1 MADNSI
7 VSAVAASLSENPFA
21 SAWQRNT
28 GVGNPHYVGDGTPFS
43 IWDWFPEMRL
53 QWDQKPTEPEEPETE
68 KDEEEK
74 LVRESESGAGGG
86 DGVGSP
92 GLDMRDPEFWGVDA
106 LNGTK
111 KAGGWLDVPGKTMVS
126 ELMNMLSGFNGMRG
140 GLLSSLFSGNLSTF
154 ASPGGQAA
162 IEAAAKAFGVDPAVA
177 KNEIA
182 SALGFTSGTAK
193 TGLGST
199 ALGAAAGA
207 LTGGLPGLL
216 GGLLGGTTSGVSGY
230 KGPNVMGMMAGK
242 IAGYPN
248 TWDNPTFSNIVNE
261 RQTIAGVMNALAT
274 PELSWGSWG
283 KGTTGWG
290 SPSSINDFT
299 GMMAAL
305 GLDITGDLTPMQQI
319 AVQDLIDQYAGPKG
333 LFDATTFND
342 KTKGLVAAIM
352 RDRNDPMAET
362 VAKGLG
368 LENYQAGRLAAKALG
383 GIKNIV
389 ANPNL
394 VDLYAELKAQ
404 LERGDYSG
412 LANNNWG
419 EPFSSTPP
427 GGYTGTLDNFGARAF
442 AADIPGPTFGSTAK
456 SLADVFSRGLAELAE
471 REKSVGD
478 PNDAGG
484 GSKTGNGQENESPGQ
499 GQSQTGPGGASEG
512 ASRDGR

>member
-53 QWDQKPTEPEEPETE
+53 QWDQTPKPKPEEPETE
-68 KDEEEK
+68 EEK
-74 LVRESESGAGGG
+74 KPVRESEGGGG
-86 DGVGSP
+86 DGSGNGFV
-92 GLDMRDPEFWGVDA
+92 DMRDPEFWGVDA

-111 KAGGWLDVPGKTMVS
+111 RAGGWLDVPGKTMVS
-126 ELMNMLSGFNGMRG
+126 ELMNMLGGFNGMKG

-193 TGLGST
+193 SGLGST
-199 ALGAAAGA
+199 SLGAAAGA

-230 KGPNVMGMMAGK
+230 KGPDVMGMMAGK

-261 RQTIAGVMNALAT
+261 RQTIAGVMDALAT
-274 PELSWGSWG
+274 PELGWGSWG

-299 GMMAAL
+299 GMMADL
-305 GLDITGDLTPMQQI
+305 GLDITGPMSGLQTAAVNDL
-319 AVQDLIDQYAGPKG
+319 LGQYSGPKG

-342 KTKGLVAAIM
+342 KKKGFVSTLM
-352 RDRNDPMAET
+352 RELNDPMAET
-362 VAKGLG
+362 VAKGKG
-368 LENYQAGRLAAKALG
+368 LEPYQAGRVAANVLG
-383 GIKNIV
+383 GVKNIMDQ
-389 ANPNL
+389 NL
-394 VDLYAELKAQ
+394 VDVYSEIKGK
-404 LERGDYSG
+404 LERGDYSDLG
-412 LANNNWG
+412 GNWG
-419 EPFSSTPP
+419 NGFSSTPP

-456 SLADVFSRGLAELAE
+456 SLADVFSRGLAELAG

>member
-7 VSAVAASLSENPFA
+7 VSAVAASLFENPFA

-53 QWDQKPTEPEEPETE
+53 QWDQKPTEPKEPETK

-74 LVRESESGAGGG
+74 LVRESEGGAGGG

-193 TGLGST
+193 SGLGST

-216 GGLLGGTTSGVSGY
+216 GGLFGGTTSGVPGY

-305 GLDITGDLTPMQQI
+305 GLDITGPMSGLQTAAVNDL
-319 AVQDLIDQYAGPKG
+319 LGQYSGPKG

-342 KTKGLVAAIM
+342 KKKGFVSTLM
-352 RDRNDPMAET
+352 RELNDPMAET
-362 VAKGLG
+362 VAKSKG
-368 LENYQAGRLAAKALG
+368 LEPYQAGRVAANVLG
-383 GIKNIV
+383 GIRNIMDM
-389 ANPNL
+389 NL
-394 VDLYAELKAQ
+394 VDVYSEIKGK
-404 LERGDYSG
+404 LERGDYG
-412 LANNNWG
+412 DIGGNWG
-419 EPFSSTPP
+419 NGFS
-427 GGYTGTLDNFGARAF
+427 GGFTAGPKSGFTGALSNFDAV
-442 AADIPGPTFGSTAK
+442 AAALGIDVGPLGSLTRGEI
-456 SLADVFSRGLAELAE
+456 SRGL
-471 REKSVGD
+471 SGVGD

>member
-53 QWDQKPTEPEEPETE
+53 QWDQTPKPKPEEPETE
-68 KDEEEK
+68 EEK
-74 LVRESESGAGGG
+74 KPVRESEGGGG
-86 DGVGSP
+86 DGSGNGFV
-92 GLDMRDPEFWGVDA
+92 DMRDPEFWGVDA

-111 KAGGWLDVPGKTMVS
+111 RAGGWLDVPGKTMVS
-126 ELMNMLSGFNGMRG
+126 ELMNMLGGFNGMKG

-182 SALGFTSGTAK
+182 SALGFTSGAAK
-193 TGLGST
+193 SGLGST

-216 GGLLGGTTSGVSGY
+216 GGLLGGTSKGVSGY
-230 KGPNVMGMMAGK
+230 KGPNVMGMMVGK

-248 TWDNPTFSNIVNE
+248 TWNNPTFSNIVNE
-261 RQTIAGVMNALAT
+261 RQTIAGVMDALAT

-305 GLDITGDLTPMQQI
+305 GLDITGPMSGLQKA

-352 RDRNDPMAET
+352 RDRNDPMAEA
-362 VAKGLG
+362 VAKGEP
-368 LENYQAGRLAAKALG
+368 LESYQAGRIAADFLG
-383 GIKNIV
+383 GVKNIMDK
-389 ANPNL
+389 NL
-394 VDLYAELKAQ
+394 VDVYSEIKGK
-404 LERGDYSG
+404 LERGDYSDLGGNWGNGFSGG
-412 LANNNWG
+412 LAAG
-419 EPFSSTPP
+419 PK
-427 GGYTGTLDNFGARAF
+427 GGFTGALSGFDAVANALGIDTGLNFGGGLTRG
-442 AADIPGPTFGSTAK
+442 DIA
-456 SLADVFSRGLAELAE
+456 RGLAGLAD
-471 REKSVGD
+471 RESGGFYGGESM
-478 PNDAGG
+478 GG
-484 GSKTGNGQENESPGQ
+484 GWGEGIESGDVDPDNSGYD
-499 GQSQTGPGGASEG
+499 
-512 ASRDGR
+512 DGDVHGEY

>member
-7 VSAVAASLSENPFA
+7 VSAVAASLFENPFA

-53 QWDQKPTEPEEPETE
+53 QWDQTPKPKPEEPETE
-68 KDEEEK
+68 EEK
-74 LVRESESGAGGG
+74 KPVRESEGGGG
-86 DGVGSP
+86 DGSGNGFV
-92 GLDMRDPEFWGVDA
+92 DMRDPEFWGVDA

-111 KAGGWLDVPGKTMVS
+111 RAGGWLDVPGKTMVS
-126 ELMNMLSGFNGMRG
+126 ELTNMLGGFNGMRG

-162 IEAAAKAFGVDPAVA
+162 IEAAANAFGVDPAVA

-193 TGLGST
+193 SGLGST

-261 RQTIAGVMNALAT
+261 RQTIAGVMDALAT

-283 KGTTGWG
+283 KGATGWG

-299 GMMAAL
+299 GMMADL

-342 KTKGLVAAIM
+342 KQKGLVASIM
-352 RDRNDPMAET
+352 RDRNDPMAEA
-362 VAKGLG
+362 VAKGKG

-394 VDLYAELKAQ
+394 VDLYTELKAQ

-442 AADIPGPTFGSTAK
+442 AADIPGPTFGSTPK

>member
-53 QWDQKPTEPEEPETE
+53 QWDQTPKPKPEEPETE
-68 KDEEEK
+68 EEK
-74 LVRESESGAGGG
+74 KPVRESESGAGGG

-126 ELMNMLSGFNGMRG
+126 ELMNMLGGFNGMRG

-162 IEAAAKAFGVDPAVA
+162 IEASAKAFGVDPAVA

-193 TGLGST
+193 SGLGST

-274 PELSWGSWG
+274 PELNWGSWG
-283 KGTTGWG
+283 KETGWG

-299 GMMAAL
+299 GMMADL
-305 GLDITGDLTPMQQI
+305 GLDITGPMSGLQTAAVNDL
-319 AVQDLIDQYAGPKG
+319 LGQYSGPKG

-342 KTKGLVAAIM
+342 KKKGFVSTLM
-352 RDRNDPMAET
+352 RELNDPMAET
-362 VAKGLG
+362 VAKGKG
-368 LENYQAGRLAAKALG
+368 LESYQAGRIAADFLG
-383 GIKNIV
+383 GMKNIMDM
-389 ANPNL
+389 NL
-394 VDLYAELKAQ
+394 VDVYSEIKGK
-404 LERGDYSG
+404 LERGDYSDIG
-412 LANNNWG
+412 GNWG
-419 EPFSSTPP
+419 NGFSSGLTAGPK
-427 GGYTGTLDNFGARAF
+427 GGFTGALSNFDSVAHALGIDTGLNFGGGLTRG
-442 AADIPGPTFGSTAK
+442 DIA
-456 SLADVFSRGLAELAE
+456 RGLAGLAD
-471 REKSVGD
+471 RESGGFYGGESM
-478 PNDAGG
+478 GG
-484 GSKTGNGQENESPGQ
+484 GWGEGIESGDVSPDNSGYGENDTHGEY
-499 GQSQTGPGGASEG
+499 
-512 ASRDGR
+512 